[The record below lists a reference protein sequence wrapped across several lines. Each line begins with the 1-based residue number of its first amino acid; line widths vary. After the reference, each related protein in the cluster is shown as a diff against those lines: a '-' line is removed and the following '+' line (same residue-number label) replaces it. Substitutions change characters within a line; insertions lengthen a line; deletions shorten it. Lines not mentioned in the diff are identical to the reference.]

1 MIILDTHIW
10 LRWLLPSQGG
20 LTPKLQKLITQEDQ
34 VGISAISIWELTMH
48 HNRGQVVLPMALDIW
63 LMHALTGSGIDVIPI
78 EQNIA
83 KIAAQLPE
91 HHKDPADRIIIAT
104 AIYHQATLLSL
115 DTKFPLYTELNQL
128 LIQ

>member
-1 MIILDTHIW
+1 
-10 LRWLLPSQGG
+10 
-20 LTPKLQKLITQEDQ
+20 
-34 VGISAISIWELTMH
+34 
-48 HNRGQVVLPMALDIW
+48 
-63 LMHALTGSGIDVIPI
+63 MHALTGSGIDVIPI

>member
-34 VGISAISIWELTMH
+34 VGINAISIWELTMH

-63 LMHALTGSGIDVIPI
+63 LMHALTGSGIDVIPV

-83 KIAAQLPE
+83 K
-91 HHKDPADRIIIAT
+91 
-104 AIYHQATLLSL
+104 
-115 DTKFPLYTELNQL
+115 
-128 LIQ
+128 

>member
-1 MIILDTHIW
+1 MLILDTHIW

-20 LTPKLQKLITQEDQ
+20 LKSKLKKLIEQEDK
-34 VGISAISIWELTMH
+34 VAISAISIWELTMH
-48 HNRGQVVLPMALDIW
+48 HNRGQVVLPLQLDIW
-63 LMHALTGSGIDVIPI
+63 LVHALTHSGIEVLPI

-83 KIAAQLPE
+83 KTAALLPE

-115 DTKFPLYTELNQL
+115 DTKFPLYKEIRQQ